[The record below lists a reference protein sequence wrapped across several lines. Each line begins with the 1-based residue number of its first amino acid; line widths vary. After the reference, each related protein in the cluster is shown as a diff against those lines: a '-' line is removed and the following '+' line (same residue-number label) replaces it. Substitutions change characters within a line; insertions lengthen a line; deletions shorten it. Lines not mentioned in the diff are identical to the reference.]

1 MVEEIDFGYIDAQ
14 VREHFPNLRG
24 PLNFMKMGS
33 GQGASVS
40 PEILERYLD
49 PKKLRLIQSTLPSG
63 MSCAPEAI
71 KRCIILHLAG
81 TPNER
86 VSAVISPQRHHETM
100 GAMRSAWKDLFTPF
114 SAGGH
119 AKKQVNDSEGK
130 QVDEYDLWSESP
142 WSDLILSLY
151 AKRQSLGLSHSSG
164 TSSYLG
170 RVADLLR
177 NINTPKDFEKSK
189 TKKIAYTREEIN
201 HAARVLSSLP
211 DEFVLSV
218 PEYNPELHDS
228 SADDLIVNNLG
239 ELKDQENTALRKI
252 ENLIFN
258 NSIIQGGSNTNPKDI
273 LANLTAWGDLLD
285 PQKFLQ
291 ITNFPNFEIPPAKLV
306 EDFSKRGIN
315 SAEEWV
321 LTLSNYM
328 GLRQIIDKPIP
339 EGEAYISLDT
349 NANKRFDAFLPNKDR
364 YPYLKL
370 MFSNEP
376 KLQADFVYLL
386 TRLEVNL
393 LDKNKKRDIF
403 PDLINIQGN
412 NRPTATRYKFSCP
425 QWIVS
430 VWGALVDLSR
440 GFNSEKNRQILLDN
454 DENITGGNPVLD
466 EILEQGTA
474 NGSLIVSTD
483 NDIDGRSILSAV
495 DDWMNNADNPRTRDQ
510 RIVDILNKEFPQP
523 CVQYFFVYI
532 WHTKSLPRLRNQ
544 YLRLLREQAT
554 YSENNPKHL
563 AIRNRSLESIR
574 KLGEVFMTK
583 IVTRLGNKT

>member
-1 MVEEIDFGYIDAQ
+1 MPKGLEFQLIEPL
-14 VREHFPNLRG
+14 VRKKFPALTG
-24 PLNFMKMGS
+24 MLNFIDKGGPGS
-33 GQGASVS
+33 VVIDPDLLAQYLGNHQLREIQLGLPQGRGAS
-40 PEILERYLD
+40 PEQIRE
-49 PKKLRLIQSTLPSG
+49 
-63 MSCAPEAI
+63 
-71 KRCIILHLAG
+71 CIILHLAG
-81 TPNER
+81 NPNKR
-86 VSAVISPQRHHETM
+86 VSAVISSQKPEDTM
-100 GAMRSAWKDLFTPF
+100 RTMRSAWKDLFTPF

-177 NINTPKDFEKSK
+177 NINTPKDSEKSK
-189 TKKIAYTREEIN
+189 TKIIAYTKEEIN
-201 HAARVLSSLP
+201 HAARALSSLP

-228 SADDLIVNNLG
+228 SADDLIVDDLG

-291 ITNFPNFEIPPAKLV
+291 ITNFQNFEIPPAKLV

-393 LDKNKKRDIF
+393 LDKNKKRYIF

-440 GFNSEKNRQILLDN
+440 GFNSEKNRQIFLDN